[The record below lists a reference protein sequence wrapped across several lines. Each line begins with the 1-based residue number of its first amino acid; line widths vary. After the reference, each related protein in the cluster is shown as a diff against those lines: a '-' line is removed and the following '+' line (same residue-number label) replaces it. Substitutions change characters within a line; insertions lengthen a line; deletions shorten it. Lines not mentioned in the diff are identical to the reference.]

1 MLVKL
6 QTRGWKDGH
15 LHFTRRP
22 PIDLRPAGGGKI
34 RRQKPFGILLFV
46 FARGCKREK
55 CLDVMFNATNATQ
68 SVILHTQ
75 GIFLD
80 ASTPVFKFLSS
91 AEPESCF
98 QDTADHVRASQF
110 FWHRHDLRPS
120 AKDPPADPWTRPR
133 TQCEQ
138 AFSLRWPPL
147 VRNSF
152 PGVIRLVSA

>member
-1 MLVKL
+1 MK
-6 QTRGWKDGH
+6 
-15 LHFTRRP
+15 RRP
-22 PIDLRPAGGGKI
+22 PALYTPASYWSSSGG
-34 RRQKPFGILLFV
+34 RRENQTIKNLSEFFSLSLLEGVKEKSAWMLCSMPQMPRRVWYCTPRASFWIQVLLF
-46 FARGCKREK
+46 
-55 CLDVMFNATNATQ
+55 
-68 SVILHTQ
+68 
-75 GIFLD
+75 
-80 ASTPVFKFLSS
+80 LSSLAS

-98 QDTADHVRASQF
+98 QDTADHVRASQC

-120 AKDPPADPWTRPR
+120 AKDPPADPWTLLR